1 MQDWGTCDESHYYKQ
16 EGRRVM
22 NRTPTKKKMAFSL
35 MRLIAI
41 LVLAFITSSA
51 MAQNEFKVNIEG
63 PTSVSYTLNAT
74 GDAATAEVVVDV
86 IVTAAQLMPIL
97 VYAPEPGAL
106 INNLDFTL
114 RDKDGF
120 QPSQVNY
127 SLFDVTDYAMRTGKV
142 RKVRVVLDE
151 SNFPELT
158 KVILTVE
165 ALETPDPTVPKEK
178 NAHKSKAVHHT
189 ITFTA
194 LPAYDLDRPRV
205 VSIQRLRPSSQAVV
219 SAFEERQ
226 IAPEPFDVRIVLTEA
241 RNGIDVSKP
250 GDFVLVDGGT
260 ASNLVIGVPFT
271 MLRTDATDAATTYRP
286 HPIEGMYEHTLAG
299 VPLGVTGSGNI
310 PAPTGDDEMYH
321 QYRVT
326 IAPYRRVDMVK
337 ISVKEFNDG
346 GSPFLNIYKPF
357 NVDYKPNGRE
367 QLRLAVATP
376 TMPPETGVMIS
387 LPHDDDVKITEK
399 QKADATAADAVE
411 TVAAEKVKA
420 EAATVAVKKAVDT
433 SVRIPEDGEI
443 YISEIMFAKSGILP
457 QWIEITNGSRT
468 EQVNLSGWTLM
479 VENDATD
486 ADVSVGARA
495 KFTIPEGTR
504 IDPSGQN
511 DTPST
516 ILVVTEQGRNNLT
529 GAMADGQVVN
539 LWTEQQLELFRL
551 DIFKRRYS
559 LLSDMAF
566 KITLAPPAA
575 LITPPAAV
583 DATDVVGNLGA
594 DGVATWV
601 LPMAE
606 GHARSSILRRHVA
619 GSVGPAEPKDGEMM
633 ESWALASDTN
643 FGKPMHLSVHSYYGL
658 PIDVG
663 TPGFRAGGAL
673 PVELSHFRPARDKA
687 TGAAVIT
694 WSTQSELNNAGF
706 FIKRSRRRD
715 EQFKVINATMIPGAG
730 TTGEKQF
737 YTYTDTT
744 AQLNVVYYYQ
754 IEDVSLDGD
763 RQTLTRGVR
772 LRGHVGAAGKAT
784 TTWGELKR
792 VE

>member
-1 MQDWGTCDESHYYKQ
+1 
-16 EGRRVM
+16 M
-22 NRTPTKKKMAFSL
+22 NRTTTKKKMAFSL

-86 IVTAAQLMPIL
+86 IVTAAQFIPPL

-142 RKVRVVLDE
+142 RKVRVVLAE

-165 ALETPDPTVPKEK
+165 ALETTDPTVTQEK

-194 LPAYDLDRPRV
+194 LPTYDLDRPRV
-205 VSIQRLRPSSQAVV
+205 VSIQRLRPSSQSVV

-226 IAPEPFDVRIVLTEA
+226 IAPEPFDVRIVFTE
-241 RNGIDVSKP
+241 KP
-250 GDFVLVDGGT
+250 HDFKLATINVEGGT
-260 ASNLVIGVPFT
+260 ASNLVVGVPFT
-271 MLRTDATDAATTYRP
+271 MLRTNATDAATTYRP
-286 HPIEGMYEHTLAG
+286 HPSEGMYAHSLTG
-299 VPLGVTGSGNI
+299 VAPGVDTMNVPGTTGTDN
-310 PAPTGDDEMYH
+310 MYH

-326 IAPYRRVDMVK
+326 ITPYRRVDMVK

-346 GSPFLNIYKPF
+346 GSPVLNIYKPF

-367 QLRLAVATP
+367 QLRLAVATT
-376 TMPPETGVMIS
+376 TMSLGTGLMLS

-399 QKADATAADAVE
+399 QKADATAADAAA

-433 SVRIPEDGEI
+433 SVRIPEDGQI
-443 YISEIMFAKSGILP
+443 YISEIMFAGGGTLP
-457 QWIEITNGSRT
+457 QWIEIANGSKS
-468 EQVNLSGWTLM
+468 EEVNLSGWTLT
-479 VENDATD
+479 VENATAD
-486 ADVSVGARA
+486 ADVSVGASA

-504 IDPSGQN
+504 IDPSGQH

-516 ILVVTEQGRNNLT
+516 VLVVTEQGRSNLT

-539 LWTEQQLELFRL
+539 LWTDQQLELFRL

-575 LITPPAAV
+575 LITTPAA

-594 DGVATWV
+594 DGTATWA

-606 GHARSSILRRHVA
+606 GNARSSIIRRHVA
-619 GSVGPAEPKDGEMM
+619 GSVGAAEPKDGEKM
-633 ESWALASDTN
+633 ESWVLASDTN
-643 FGKPMHLSVHSYYGL
+643 FGKPMHLSAHSYYGL

-673 PVELSHFRPARDKA
+673 PVELSHFRPERQKD
-687 TGAAVIT
+687 TGAVVIT

-706 FIKRSRRRD
+706 FIKRSQQRD
-715 EQFKVINATMIPGAG
+715 GEFKIINATMIQGAG
-730 TTGEKQF
+730 TTSEKQF
-737 YTYTDTT
+737 YTYQDTT
-744 AQLNVVYYYQ
+744 AQPNVVYYYQ
-754 IEDVSLDGD
+754 IKDVSLDGN
-763 RQTLTRGVR
+763 RRTLTRGIR
-772 LRGHVGAAGKAT
+772 LKGHIGAAGKAT
-784 TTWGELKR
+784 VLWGELKTQ
-792 VE
+792 E

>member
-1 MQDWGTCDESHYYKQ
+1 
-16 EGRRVM
+16 M
-22 NRTPTKKKMAFSL
+22 NRTTTKKKMAFSL

-41 LVLAFITSSA
+41 LALAFITSSA
-51 MAQNEFKVNIEG
+51 MAQNEFKVEIEG
-63 PTSVSYTLNAT
+63 PTSAFYTLNAA

-86 IVTAAQLMPIL
+86 IVTAAQFIPPL
-97 VYAPEPGAL
+97 VYSPEPGAL
-106 INNLDFTL
+106 IHNLDFTL

-142 RKVRVVLDE
+142 RKVRVVLAE

-165 ALETPDPTVPKEK
+165 ALDTTDPTVTKEK

-226 IAPEPFDVRIVLTEA
+226 IVPEPFDVRIVLTEA
-241 RNGIDVSKP
+241 RNGIDVNKP
-250 GDFVLVDGGT
+250 GNFVAVTNGT

-271 MLRTDATDAATTYRP
+271 MLRTNATDAATTYRP
-286 HPIEGMYEHTLAG
+286 HPSEGMYEHTLAG
-299 VPLGVTGSGNI
+299 VPPGVTGSGNI
-310 PAPTGDDEMYH
+310 PAPTGDDEMYW

-326 IAPYRRVDMVK
+326 ITPHQKSADFTLK

-376 TMPPETGVMIS
+376 TMPLGTGVMLS

-399 QKADATAADAVE
+399 QKADAPAADAAE

-420 EAATVAVKKAVDT
+420 EAATVAVEKAVDT
-433 SVRIPEDGEI
+433 SVMIPEVGQI
-443 YISEIMFAKSGILP
+443 YISEIMFAKSGTLP
-457 QWIEITNGSRT
+457 QWIEISNGSRS
-468 EQVNLSGWTLM
+468 EQVNLSGWTIT
-479 VENDATD
+479 VENDSAD
-486 ADVSVGARA
+486 ADVSVGAKA
-495 KFTIPEGTR
+495 VFTIPEGTR
-504 IDPSGQN
+504 IDPSGQH

-516 ILVVTEQGRNNLT
+516 VLVVTEQGRNNLT

-539 LWTEQQLELFRL
+539 LWTDQQLELFRL

-575 LITPPAAV
+575 LITTAVAA

-594 DGVATWV
+594 DGAATWA

-606 GHARSSILRRHVA
+606 GHARSSIIRRHVA

-633 ESWALASDTN
+633 ESWVLASDTG
-643 FGKPMHLSVHSYYGL
+643 FAPSTYLTVQSYYGL

-673 PVELSHFRPARDKA
+673 PVELSHFRPARDKV
-687 TGAAVIT
+687 TGAVVIT

-706 FIKRSRRRD
+706 FIKRSQQRD
-715 EQFKVINATMIPGAG
+715 GEFQIINATMIPGAG
-730 TTGEKQF
+730 TTSEKQS

-744 AQLNVVYYYQ
+744 AQPNVVYYYQ
-754 IEDVSLDGD
+754 IADVSLDGN
-763 RQTLTRGVR
+763 RQTLTRGIR
-772 LRGHVGAAGKAT
+772 LKGHVSAGGKAT
-784 TTWGELKR
+784 VLWGELKR
-792 VE
+792 TN

>member
-1 MQDWGTCDESHYYKQ
+1 
-16 EGRRVM
+16 M
-22 NRTPTKKKMAFSL
+22 NRTAMKKKMEFSL

-86 IVTAAQLMPIL
+86 IVTAAQFIPLL
-97 VYAPEPGAL
+97 VYSAEPGAL

-127 SLFDVTDYAMRTGKV
+127 SLFDVTDYALRTGKV

-165 ALETPDPTVPKEK
+165 ALETPDPTVTQEK

-205 VSIQRLRPSSQAVV
+205 VSIQRLRPSSQSVV

-226 IAPEPFDVRIVLTEA
+226 IVPEPFDVRIVFTE
-241 RNGIDVSKP
+241 KP
-250 GDFVLVDGGT
+250 HDFKLATINVEGGT
-260 ASNLVIGVPFT
+260 ASNLVVGVPFT
-271 MLRTDATDAATTYRP
+271 MLRTNATDAATTYRP
-286 HPIEGMYEHTLAG
+286 HPSEGMYAHTLAG

-326 IAPYRRVDMVK
+326 ITPYRRVDMVK

-346 GSPFLNIYKPF
+346 GSPFLNIYKPL

-367 QLRLAVATP
+367 QLRLAVATT
-376 TMPPETGVMIS
+376 TMSLGTGVMLS

-399 QKADATAADAVE
+399 QKADATAADAAE

-420 EAATVAVKKAVDT
+420 DAATVAVKKAVDT
-433 SVRIPEDGEI
+433 SVRIPEDGQI
-443 YISEIMFAKSGILP
+443 YISEIMFAGGGILP
-457 QWIEITNGSRT
+457 QWIEISNGSRS
-468 EQVNLSGWTLM
+468 EQVNLSGWTLT
-479 VENDATD
+479 VENATAD
-486 ADVSVGARA
+486 ADVSVGAKA
-495 KFTIPEGTR
+495 VFTIPAGTM
-504 IDPSGQN
+504 IDPSGQHA
-511 DTPST
+511 TTST

-539 LWTEQQLELFRL
+539 LWTDQQLELFRL

-566 KITLAPPAA
+566 QITLAPPELDVNAMKRKA
-575 LITPPAAV
+575 
-583 DATDVVGNLGA
+583 ATDVVGNLFSD
-594 DGVATWV
+594 DGTAAWA
-601 LPMAE
+601 LPMSE
-606 GHARSSILRRHVA
+606 SGARSSIIRRHVQVSA
-619 GSVGPAEPKDGEMM
+619 GPAEPKDGEMM
-633 ESWALASDTN
+633 ESWVLASDT
-643 FGKPMHLSVHSYYGL
+643 V
-658 PIDVG
+658 
-663 TPGFRAGGAL
+663 
-673 PVELSHFRPARDKA
+673 
-687 TGAAVIT
+687 
-694 WSTQSELNNAGF
+694 SENRC
-706 FIKRSRRRD
+706 I
-715 EQFKVINATMIPGAG
+715 
-730 TTGEKQF
+730 
-737 YTYTDTT
+737 
-744 AQLNVVYYYQ
+744 
-754 IEDVSLDGD
+754 
-763 RQTLTRGVR
+763 
-772 LRGHVGAAGKAT
+772 
-784 TTWGELKR
+784 
-792 VE
+792 

>member
-1 MQDWGTCDESHYYKQ
+1 
-16 EGRRVM
+16 M
-22 NRTPTKKKMAFSL
+22 NRTTTQKKMAFSL

-86 IVTAAQLMPIL
+86 IVTAAQFIPPL
-97 VYAPEPGAL
+97 VYSAEPGAL

-127 SLFDVTDYAMRTGKV
+127 SLFDVTDYALRTGKV
-142 RKVRVVLDE
+142 RKVRVVLAE

-165 ALETPDPTVPKEK
+165 ALETTDPTVTQEK

-226 IAPEPFDVRIVLTEA
+226 IAPEPFDVRIVFTE
-241 RNGIDVSKP
+241 KP
-250 GDFVLVDGGT
+250 HDFKLATINVEGGT
-260 ASNLVIGVPFT
+260 ASNLVIGVPFA
-271 MLRTDATDAATTYRP
+271 MLRTNATDAATTYRP
-286 HPIEGMYEHTLAG
+286 HPSEGMYAHSLTGVAAG
-299 VPLGVTGSGNI
+299 ADTMNVPM
-310 PAPTGDDEMYH
+310 PTGDDEMYH

-326 IAPYRRVDMVK
+326 ITPYRRVGMVK
-337 ISVKEFNDG
+337 ISIKEFNDG
-346 GSPFLNIYKPF
+346 GSPVLNIYKPL

-376 TMPPETGVMIS
+376 TMSLGTGVMLS

-399 QKADATAADAVE
+399 QKADATAADAAE

-443 YISEIMFAKSGILP
+443 YISEIMFAGGGTLP
-457 QWIEITNGSRT
+457 QWIEIANGSKS
-468 EQVNLSGWTLM
+468 EAVNLSGWTLT
-479 VENDATD
+479 VENATAD
-486 ADVSVGARA
+486 ADVSVGAKA
-495 KFTIPEGTR
+495 VFTIPEGTR

-516 ILVVTEQGRNNLT
+516 MLVVTEQGRNNLT

-575 LITPPAAV
+575 LITTPAAA

-594 DGVATWV
+594 DGAATWA

-606 GHARSSILRRHVA
+606 GHARSSIIRRHVA

-633 ESWALASDTN
+633 ESWVLASDTN
-643 FGKPMHLSVHSYYGL
+643 FGKPMHLSAHSYYGL

-673 PVELSHFRPARDKA
+673 PVELSHFRPERRKD
-687 TGAAVIT
+687 TGAVVIT

-706 FIKRSRRRD
+706 FIKRSRQRD
-715 EQFKVINATMIPGAG
+715 GEFQIINATMIPGAG
-730 TTGEKQF
+730 TTSEKQF

-744 AQLNVVYYYQ
+744 AQANVVYYYQ
-754 IEDVSLDGD
+754 IEDVSLDGN
-763 RQTLTRGVR
+763 RRTLTRGIR
-772 LRGHVGAAGKAT
+772 LKGHVGAAGKAT
-784 TTWGELKR
+784 VLWGIEVTR
-792 VE
+792 VDSGIF

>member
-1 MQDWGTCDESHYYKQ
+1 
-16 EGRRVM
+16 M
-22 NRTPTKKKMAFSL
+22 NRTTTKKKMAFSL

-63 PTSVSYTLNAT
+63 PTSAFYTLNAA

-86 IVTAAQLMPIL
+86 IVTAAQFIPPL

-165 ALETPDPTVPKEK
+165 ALETTDPTVTQEK

-194 LPAYDLDRPRV
+194 LPAYDLDHPRV

-226 IAPEPFDVRIVLTEA
+226 IAPEPFDVRIVFTE
-241 RNGIDVSKP
+241 KP
-250 GDFVLVDGGT
+250 HDFKLATINVEGGT
-260 ASNLVIGVPFT
+260 ASNLVVGVPFT
-271 MLRTDATDAATTYRP
+271 MLRTNATDAATTYRP
-286 HPIEGMYEHTLAG
+286 HPSEGMYAHSLTG
-299 VPLGVTGSGNI
+299 VAPGVDTMNVPGTTGTDN
-310 PAPTGDDEMYH
+310 MYH

-326 IAPYRRVDMVK
+326 ITPYRRVDMVK

-346 GSPFLNIYKPF
+346 GSPVLNIYKPF

-367 QLRLAVATP
+367 QLRLAVAT
-376 TMPPETGVMIS
+376 TTTSLGTGVMLS

-399 QKADATAADAVE
+399 QKADATAADAAE

-420 EAATVAVKKAVDT
+420 EAATVAVEKAVDT
-433 SVRIPEDGEI
+433 SVRIPEDGQI
-443 YISEIMFAKSGILP
+443 YISEIMFAGGGTLP
-457 QWIEITNGSRT
+457 QWIEIANGSKS
-468 EQVNLSGWTLM
+468 EEVNLSGWTLT
-479 VENDATD
+479 VENATAD
-486 ADVSVGARA
+486 ADVSVGASA

-504 IDPSGQN
+504 IDPSGQH

-516 ILVVTEQGRNNLT
+516 VLVVTEQGRNNLT

-539 LWTEQQLELFRL
+539 LWTDQQLELFRL

-575 LITPPAAV
+575 LITTPAA

-594 DGVATWV
+594 DGTATWA

-606 GHARSSILRRHVA
+606 GNARSSIIRRHVA

-633 ESWALASDTN
+633 ESWVLASDTN
-643 FGKPMHLSVHSYYGL
+643 FGKPMHLRAHSYYGL

-673 PVELSHFRPARDKA
+673 PVELSHFRPERQKD
-687 TGAAVIT
+687 TGAVVIT

-706 FIKRSRRRD
+706 FIKRSQQRD
-715 EQFKVINATMIPGAG
+715 GEFQIINATMIPGAG
-730 TTGEKQF
+730 TTSESSS
-737 YTYTDTT
+737 
-744 AQLNVVYYYQ
+744 
-754 IEDVSLDGD
+754 IPI
-763 RQTLTRGVR
+763 RIR
-772 LRGHVGAAGKAT
+772 LLKRMSST
-784 TTWGELKR
+784 TTKLKMYLLMGIVR
-792 VE
+792 R

>member
-1 MQDWGTCDESHYYKQ
+1 
-16 EGRRVM
+16 M
-22 NRTPTKKKMAFSL
+22 NRTTTKKKMAFSL

-63 PTSVSYTLNAT
+63 PTSVSYTLNAA

-86 IVTAAQLMPIL
+86 IVTAAQFIPPL

-127 SLFDVTDYAMRTGKV
+127 SLFDVPDYALRTGKV

-165 ALETPDPTVPKEK
+165 ALDTTDPTVTQEK
-178 NAHKSKAVHHT
+178 NAHKSKAGHHT

-205 VSIQRLRPSSQAVV
+205 VSIQRLRPSSQSVV

-250 GDFVLVDGGT
+250 GDFVAVTNGT
-260 ASNLVIGVPFT
+260 ASHLVVGVPFT
-271 MLRTDATDAATTYRP
+271 MLRTNATDAATTYRP
-286 HPIEGMYEHTLAG
+286 HPSEGMYAHSLTG
-299 VPLGVTGSGNI
+299 VPLGVVGSGNI

-326 IAPYRRVDMVK
+326 ITPYRRVDMVK

-346 GSPFLNIYKPF
+346 GSPVLNIYKPL

-376 TMPPETGVMIS
+376 TMPLGTGVMLS
-387 LPHDDDVKITEK
+387 LPPDDDVKITEK
-399 QKADATAADAVE
+399 QKADATAADAAE

-420 EAATVAVKKAVDT
+420 DAATVAVKKAVDT
-433 SVRIPEDGEI
+433 SVRIPEDGQI
-443 YISEIMFAKSGILP
+443 YISEIMFAGGGRLP
-457 QWIEITNGSRT
+457 QWIEIANGSKS
-468 EQVNLSGWTLM
+468 EEVNLSGWTLT
-479 VENDATD
+479 VENATAD
-486 ADVSVGARA
+486 ADVSVGASA
-495 KFTIPEGTR
+495 KFMIPEGTR

-516 ILVVTEQGRNNLT
+516 VLVVTEVGRNNLD

-539 LWTEQQLELFRL
+539 LWTDQQLELFRL
-551 DIFKRRYS
+551 DIFKRRYA

-566 KITLAPPAA
+566 KTTLAPPAA
-575 LITPPAAV
+575 LITTPAAA

-594 DGVATWV
+594 DGTATWA
-601 LPMAE
+601 LPMNE
-606 GHARSSILRRHVA
+606 DGARSSILRRHIPV
-619 GSVGPAEPKDGEMM
+619 SIGPAEPKDGEMM
-633 ESWALASDTN
+633 ESWVLASDTS
-643 FGKPMHLSVHSYYGL
+643 FAQSTHLSAHSYYGL
-658 PIDVG
+658 PTDVG
-663 TPGFRAGGAL
+663 TPGFVLAARCLLNFHTSVL
-673 PVELSHFRPARDKA
+673 PVIRKL
-687 TGAAVIT
+687 
-694 WSTQSELNNAGF
+694 
-706 FIKRSRRRD
+706 
-715 EQFKVINATMIPGAG
+715 
-730 TTGEKQF
+730 
-737 YTYTDTT
+737 
-744 AQLNVVYYYQ
+744 AQ
-754 IEDVSLDGD
+754 
-763 RQTLTRGVR
+763 
-772 LRGHVGAAGKAT
+772 
-784 TTWGELKR
+784 W
-792 VE
+792 

>member
-1 MQDWGTCDESHYYKQ
+1 
-16 EGRRVM
+16 M
-22 NRTPTKKKMAFSL
+22 NRTATKKKMAFSL

-41 LVLAFITSSA
+41 LVLAFITFSA

-63 PTSVSYTLNAT
+63 PTSVSYTLNAA

-86 IVTAAQLMPIL
+86 IVTAAQFIPPL

-142 RKVRVVLDE
+142 RKVRVVLAE

-165 ALETPDPTVPKEK
+165 ALDTTDPTVTQEK

-205 VSIQRLRPSSQAVV
+205 VSIQRLRPSSQSVV

-250 GDFVLVDGGT
+250 GDFVAVTNGT
-260 ASNLVIGVPFT
+260 ASNLVVGVPFT
-271 MLRTDATDAATTYRP
+271 MLRTTATDASTTYRP
-286 HPIEGMYEHTLAG
+286 HPSEGMYEHTLAG
-299 VPLGVTGSGNI
+299 VPSGADTMNV
-310 PAPTGDDEMYH
+310 PMPTGDDEMYH

-326 IAPYRRVDMVK
+326 ITPYRRVDMVK
-337 ISVKEFNDG
+337 ISIKEFNDG
-346 GSPFLNIYKPF
+346 GSPVLNIYKPL
-357 NVDYKPNGRE
+357 NLDYKPNGRE

-376 TMPPETGVMIS
+376 TMPLGTGVMLF

-399 QKADATAADAVE
+399 QKAEATAADAAE

-420 EAATVAVKKAVDT
+420 EAATVAVEKAVDT
-433 SVRIPEDGEI
+433 SVMIPEDGQI
-443 YISEIMFAKSGILP
+443 YISEVMFAGGGTLP
-457 QWIEITNGSRT
+457 QWIEISNGSKS
-468 EQVNLSGWTLM
+468 EEVNLSGWTLT
-479 VENDATD
+479 VENATAD
-486 ADVSVGARA
+486 ADVSVGAKA
-495 KFTIPEGTR
+495 VFTIPEGTR
-504 IDPSGQN
+504 IDPSGQH

-516 ILVVTEQGRNNLT
+516 VLVVTELGRNNLT

-539 LWTEQQLELFRL
+539 LWTDQQLELFRL
-551 DIFKRRYS
+551 DILKRRYS
-559 LLSDMAF
+559 LLSDIAF

-575 LITPPAAV
+575 LITTPAAA

-594 DGVATWV
+594 DGTATWA

-606 GHARSSILRRHVA
+606 GHARSSIIRRHVA

-633 ESWALASDTN
+633 ESWVLASDTG
-643 FGKPMHLSVHSYYGL
+643 FAQSMHLSAHSYYGL

-673 PVELSHFRPARDKA
+673 PVELSHFRPERDKE
-687 TGAAVIT
+687 TGAVVIT

-706 FIKRSRRRD
+706 FIKRSQRRD
-715 EQFKVINATMIPGAG
+715 GEFQIINATMIAGAG

-744 AQLNVVYYYQ
+744 AQPNVVYYYQ
-754 IEDVSLDGD
+754 IEDVSLDGN
-763 RQTLTRGVR
+763 RRTLTRGIR
-772 LRGHVGAAGKAT
+772 LKGHVGAAGKAT
-784 TTWGELKR
+784 VLWSDLKLSQ
-792 VE
+792 

>member
-1 MQDWGTCDESHYYKQ
+1 
-16 EGRRVM
+16 M
-22 NRTPTKKKMAFSL
+22 NRTTTQKKMAFSL

-63 PTSVSYTLNAT
+63 PTSAFYTLNAT

-86 IVTAAQLMPIL
+86 IVTAAQFIPPL

-106 INNLDFTL
+106 INNLDLTL

-127 SLFDVTDYAMRTGKV
+127 SLFDVTDYALRTGKV
-142 RKVRVVLDE
+142 RKVRVVLAE

-165 ALETPDPTVPKEK
+165 ALETTDPTVTQEK

-226 IAPEPFDVRIVLTEA
+226 IAPEPFDVRIVFTE
-241 RNGIDVSKP
+241 KP
-250 GDFVLVDGGT
+250 HDFKLATINVEGGT
-260 ASNLVIGVPFT
+260 ASNLVIGVPFA
-271 MLRTDATDAATTYRP
+271 MLRTNATDAATTYRP
-286 HPIEGMYEHTLAG
+286 HPSEGMYAHSLTGVAAG
-299 VPLGVTGSGNI
+299 ADTMNVPM
-310 PAPTGDDEMYH
+310 PTGDDEMYH

-326 IAPYRRVDMVK
+326 ITPYRRVGMVK

-346 GSPFLNIYKPF
+346 GSPVLNIYKPL

-376 TMPPETGVMIS
+376 TMSLGTGVMLS

-399 QKADATAADAVE
+399 QKADATAADAAE

-443 YISEIMFAKSGILP
+443 YISEIMFAGGGRLP
-457 QWIEITNGSRT
+457 QWIEISNGSKS
-468 EQVNLSGWTLM
+468 EEVNLSGWTLT
-479 VENDATD
+479 VENAKAD
-486 ADVSVGARA
+486 ADVSVGAKA
-495 KFTIPEGTR
+495 VFTIPEGTR
-504 IDPSGQN
+504 IDPSGQH

-539 LWTEQQLELFRL
+539 LWTDQQLELFRL

-575 LITPPAAV
+575 LITTPAAA

-594 DGVATWV
+594 DGAATWA

-606 GHARSSILRRHVA
+606 GHARSSIIRRHVA

-633 ESWALASDTN
+633 ESWVLASDTN
-643 FGKPMHLSVHSYYGL
+643 FGKPMHLSAHSYYGL

-673 PVELSHFRPARDKA
+673 PVELSHFRPERRKD
-687 TGAAVIT
+687 TGAVVIT

-706 FIKRSRRRD
+706 FIKRSQQR
-715 EQFKVINATMIPGAG
+715 EG
-730 TTGEKQF
+730 TVP
-737 YTYTDTT
+737 
-744 AQLNVVYYYQ
+744 NYQ
-754 IEDVSLDGD
+754 CDDDSW
-763 RQTLTRGVR
+763 
-772 LRGHVGAAGKAT
+772 RGHN
-784 TTWGELKR
+784 E
-792 VE
+792 